1 MRRAFRRA
9 GLAAWLL
16 VLGPACSCA
25 PSVRMYVNP
34 EADLAFYRKI
44 AVLPFTDMSSVP
56 QAGPRVT
63 RAFVTELILTD
74 RFEIIQPEDFAGA
87 LHRQGTF
94 QGQDGTYDPDKLKDA
109 ATQLGVTG
117 ILRGAVTEY
126 QMSRSSDGG
135 DIPVIAFDAELT
147 DVATGKV
154 VWRSSITKRGKGRV
168 AVVGGGTRSLGKLT
182 QEACQE
188 LVAQLRKRSI

>member
-9 GLAAWLL
+9 GLATWLL
-16 VLGPACSCA
+16 VLGLACSCA

-74 RFEIIQPEDFAGA
+74 RFEIVQPEDFAGA

-94 QGQDGTYDPDKLKDA
+94 LSQDGTYDPDKLKDA
-109 ATQLGVTG
+109 ATQLKVTG

-168 AVVGGGTRSLGKLT
+168 SVVGGGTRSLGKLT

-188 LVAQLRKRSI
+188 LVAELRKKSI

>member
-1 MRRAFRRA
+1 MRRAFRCA
-9 GLAAWLL
+9 GLVAGLL
-16 VLGPACSCA
+16 VLSLACSCA

-94 QGQDGTYDPDKLKDA
+94 LGQDGTYDPDKLKDA

-188 LVAQLRKRSI
+188 LVAELRKRSI